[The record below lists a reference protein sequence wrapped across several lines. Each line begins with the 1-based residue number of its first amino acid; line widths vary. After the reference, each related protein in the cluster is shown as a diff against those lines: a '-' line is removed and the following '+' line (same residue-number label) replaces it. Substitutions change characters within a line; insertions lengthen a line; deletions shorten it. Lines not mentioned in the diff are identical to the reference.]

1 MASLQEYLERRS
13 DAELQGILQSYCR
26 GIADIPLDSAFRI
39 CQVLAQRDPTLPD
52 PHGLFL
58 SLCRKYC

>member
-13 DAELQGILQSYCR
+13 DEELQGMMQSYCR
-26 GIADIPLDSAFRI
+26 GFADIPVDTVLRI
-39 CQVLAQRDPTLPD
+39 CHTLAQRNPELPD
-52 PHGLFL
+52 PYGLFL